1 MSSIE
6 FYHEVISIEKKI
18 KKKDG
23 KKIFRKRNFLE
34 DRIDEKTLEKH
45 EKIRRSH

>member
-18 KKKDG
+18 QIKTEKKYLE
-23 KKIFRKRNFLE
+23 KRNWLE
-34 DRIDEKTLEKH
+34 ERIDEKTLEKL